1 MSKTE
6 QYSANL
12 LQISPF
18 ITRNQANVQEIDKPS
33 FWVNDVKQA
42 NGSNE
47 IKVSVSFEKN
57 WLKFSQEHGE
67 SCTLFPVDGND
78 GVFKFPSP
86 VKNEDDFLLPD
97 GKKKAG
103 GCDLIVV
110 NDKCLFVEYKINVT
124 SLNLKQINENRTKAS
139 LQLAKTL
146 TSFQEQGVLLN
157 GTNCKCMI
165 VTPTFFPEISRTP
178 LSLTVKFLK
187 KYNVPLEEKTI
198 DDVIKI

>member
-12 LQISPF
+12 LRITPF
-18 ITRNQANVQEIDKPS
+18 VTRNRANVQEIDKPS
-33 FWVNDVKQA
+33 FWVNDVEQA

-47 IKVSVSFEKN
+47 IKVSISFEKN

-165 VTPTFFPEISRTP
+165 VTPTYFPKKIVNPLAIKFFN
-178 LSLTVKFLK
+178 

-198 DDVIKI
+198 DDVVRI